1 MRPRP
6 QPPKP
11 ASRSGLRH
19 SITHDV
25 RDVLAR
31 IPDDASVAI
40 AQNALYPAGIA
51 MPYPVVES
59 WLDEIRNE
67 GEPHDQ

>member
-1 MRPRP
+1 M
-6 QPPKP
+6 
-11 ASRSGLRH
+11 
-19 SITHDV
+19 